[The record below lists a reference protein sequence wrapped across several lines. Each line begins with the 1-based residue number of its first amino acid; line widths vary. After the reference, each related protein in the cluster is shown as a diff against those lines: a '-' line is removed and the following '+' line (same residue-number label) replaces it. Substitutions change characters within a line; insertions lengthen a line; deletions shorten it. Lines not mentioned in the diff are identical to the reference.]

1 MIFNYDATTKE
12 GSKQSGSIDAASL
25 DLAIASLQRRGLII
39 LKIKEET
46 SRDLFKLDRKIKLFS
61 RVKTKDVVILSRQIS
76 TLFEAK
82 VSVLSTFRL
91 LAAESENPILQDA
104 LTKITDDVKSGVS
117 ISASMAKH
125 PDVFSVFYVSMVKA
139 GEESGK
145 LSETFTF
152 LADYL
157 ERSYELISRAKNA
170 LIYPAFIVVS
180 FIVVMILMLVFVIP
194 RLSDILLESG
204 QEIPIYTK
212 VVIGVS
218 NFLANYG
225 LLLLLLVVVVGFFLW
240 RYIPTQAGRNSWS
253 RFQLEIPY
261 VSSLYKKLYLARIAD
276 NLNTMLTS
284 GVSMVRALEITA
296 DVVGNQVYKDILL
309 ASAESIKAGSTVS
322 DTFARYPE
330 MPGIMIQ
337 MVKVG
342 EESGKLGF
350 VLDTLSRFYRREVN
364 NEVDTLVGLIE
375 PIMIVFLGLG
385 VGLLLTSVLVPIY
398 NVASGI

>member
-39 LKIKEET
+39 LKIKEEA

-91 LAAESENPILQDA
+91 LAAESENPILQDS

-117 ISASMAKH
+117 ISAAMGKH

-157 ERSYELISRAKNA
+157 ERSYELVTRAKNA

-218 NFLANYG
+218 NFLADYG

-261 VSSLYKKLYLARIAD
+261 VSGLYKKLYLARIAD

-375 PIMIVFLGLG
+375 PVMIVFLGLG